1 MKYLFP
7 VFTLLLL
14 NCCACGQATP
24 KNKFNLGAGI
34 SLAIPVYNLDI
45 SSTGGGA
52 DILFQYG
59 ISDKISLTADAGFT
73 GLPGKAAYPSTAII
87 PIRLGLRFFPVS
99 KVYVSG
105 KAGLGI
111 YTILK
116 ASAGHAAFSASAGY
130 YITKKLEASWY
141 YDGYTNRNSSF
152 GYTGLRIG
160 YHFLH

>member
-1 MKYLFP
+1 MKYLLTAF
-7 VFTLLLL
+7 VLLLL
-14 NCCACGQATP
+14 NCCINGQATP

-34 SLAIPVYNLDI
+34 ALAIPAYNLRI

-52 DILFQYG
+52 DVILQYG
-59 ISDKISLTADAGFT
+59 ISDKTSLTADAGFT
-73 GLPGKAAYPSTAII
+73 GLPGKGSYPSTAII

-130 YITKKLEASWY
+130 YLMKKVEASCY
-141 YDGYTNRNSSF
+141 YDGYTNKNSSF
-152 GYTGLRIG
+152 GYAGLRIG
-160 YHFLH
+160 YHFIH